1 MRTVLVHFPSGKE
14 VLGRYWGM
22 LRNGGLQLLR
32 GDLETPL
39 VDGEPGERLRLII
52 SVQTLKKTYQIVVKL
67 VDAQGPSARRLTL
80 EFLPEEPPDELLD
93 AVWADGCDVPQRRAR
108 RVHVAL
114 PVRFTR
120 LDCGTAYEGELR
132 NLSVFGCCIAGR
144 ELPREGAQV
153 AVHFPQELLLAPEV
167 SRSLGQPLASVAE
180 DLTLAGRV
188 RWTERPDDGL
198 MGVEF
203 LRQEPRLEPLI
214 DSLRTSS
221 VPR

>member
-39 VDGEPGERLRLII
+39 EDGEPGERVRLVV
-52 SVQTLKKTYQIVVKL
+52 SVQTLKKTYQFVVKL
-67 VDAQGPSARRLTL
+67 VDVHGRGGGMRLTL

-93 AVWADGCDVPQRRAR
+93 AVWADGCDVPQRRSR

-120 LDCGTAYEGELR
+120 LDSGTAHDGELR
-132 NLSVFGCCIAGR
+132 NLSLSGCCIAGR

-153 AVHFPQELLLAPEV
+153 AVHLPQELLAAQDP
-167 SRSLGQPLASVAE
+167 SWPPLGGPTE

-203 LRQEPRLEPLI
+203 LRMESRLEPLI
-214 DSLRTSS
+214 DALRTSV

>member
-1 MRTVLVHFPSGKE
+1 VRTVLVHFPSGKE

-22 LRNGGLQLLR
+22 LRGGGLQLLR
-32 GDLETPL
+32 GDLEAPL
-39 VDGEPGERLRLII
+39 VDGEPGERVRLVV
-52 SVQTLKKTYQIVVKL
+52 SVQTLKKTWQLVVKL
-67 VDAQGPSARRLTL
+67 VDVQGAEGGLRLTL

-93 AVWADGCDVPQRRAR
+93 AAWADGFDVPQRRSR
-108 RVHVAL
+108 RVHVAV
-114 PVRFTR
+114 PVKFTR
-120 LDCGTAYEGELR
+120 LDCGTAHEGELR
-132 NLSVFGCCIAGR
+132 NLSLSGCCVAGR

-153 AVHFPQELLLAPEV
+153 AVHIPQELLA
-167 SRSLGQPLASVAE
+167 GQDPSWPALASVAE

-203 LRQEPRLEPLI
+203 LRIEPRLEPII
-214 DSLRTSS
+214 DALRTSS